1 MVAPAHGFKRLSR
14 NVHVTRMV
22 NQDCP
27 IGNLRKCFSR
37 DARSMSR
44 EAAPI
49 PEAGDS
55 GTSLHIRHCGYILPI
70 FLLDGKSHT
79 KTSLI
84 QDWHSFKAL
93 ASYPTR
99 HHPRHRRSSKSA
111 LASYPTHHHC
121 QHCTGVAVAPGRVCF
136 TAGHVVQPEWSA
148 V

>member
-1 MVAPAHGFKRLSR
+1 MFMSPV
-14 NVHVTRMV
+14 V

-84 QDWHSFKAL
+84 QDWHSFKA
-93 ASYPTR
+93 ASVLSNP
-99 HHPRHRRSSKSA
+99 PPS
-111 LASYPTHHHC
+111 P
-121 QHCTGVAVAPGRVCF
+121 AP
-136 TAGHVVQPEWSA
+136 P
-148 V
+148 